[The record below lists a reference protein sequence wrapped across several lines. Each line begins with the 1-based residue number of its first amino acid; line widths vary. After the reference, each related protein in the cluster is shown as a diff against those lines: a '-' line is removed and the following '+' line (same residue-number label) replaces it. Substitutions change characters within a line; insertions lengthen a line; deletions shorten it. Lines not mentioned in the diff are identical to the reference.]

1 MGFIFLDFGLFIMCT
16 CISLDILIKFYWE
29 FLWEALLLWQY
40 RKKKIQCSQI
50 LNLEN
55 SLLIVFETLTFMS
68 YSGMYL

>member
-1 MGFIFLDFGLFIMCT
+1 MGFIFLDFGLFIT

-55 SLLIVFETLTFMS
+55 SLLIVFETLSFMR